1 MENIRY
7 NNINWKDNFWR
18 RKIAYLVQ
26 NWDCPVNN
34 WLGWV
39 FPTFVLFLIMSHF
52 SFLSLKHA
60 ENSSLFPASL
70 SPAASH
76 PSYEHSSVNSGNY
89 WARDDALPIWINV
102 FIIWPRGWDTRGKLS
117 IILFYLSTFFVGLS
131 SLNRYGQIILI
142 FLNRTAPWIVNRVD
156 SNLWGTKRKS
166 LQ

>member
-1 MENIRY
+1 MERTY
-7 NNINWKDNFWR
+7 NINWKDNFR
-18 RKIAYLVQ
+18 KRKIAHLVQ

-52 SFLSLKHA
+52 SFFVAQTRRKFIPISCLSL
-60 ENSSLFPASL
+60 SSRVC
-70 SPAASH
+70 H

-89 WARDDALPIWINV
+89 WARDNALPIWINV

-131 SLNRYGQIILI
+131 SLNRYGQMILI
-142 FLNRTAPWIVNRVD
+142 FLDRTAPWIVNRVD